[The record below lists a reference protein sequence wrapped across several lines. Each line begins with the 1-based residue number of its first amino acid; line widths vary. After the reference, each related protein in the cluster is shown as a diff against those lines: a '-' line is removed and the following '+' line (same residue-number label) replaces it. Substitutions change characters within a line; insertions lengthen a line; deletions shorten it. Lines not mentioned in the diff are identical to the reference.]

1 LVLKFLFVALTRQY
15 KFTNFWIIQEKNFLS
30 DMFKS
35 GINIIKDID
44 TEKKT
49 VVFAFSKF
57 DTYDSDDDL
66 TEKTAFDKTIK
77 ESGPDGSD
85 RIKHVW
91 GHNAK
96 ELPIGK
102 IQRMWRD
109 QNFAYAESKM
119 LNNQK
124 ALDTWDAYLNKAV
137 DEHSYFG
144 KSYNTGVNQKGGKLI
159 KEVKLFEV
167 STVLFGAQELA
178 KVVQIVKSGD
188 APEPWLLDH
197 ITSLQSYV
205 KKSNASDDFLEVLEI
220 ELEKAMDILNSLE
233 KSGREITPAQSE
245 PITEISLADIYK
257 LKRHI

>member
-1 LVLKFLFVALTRQY
+1 
-15 KFTNFWIIQEKNFLS
+15 
-30 DMFKS
+30 MFKS

-77 ESGPDGSD
+77 ESGPDGSG

-178 KVVQIVKSGD
+178 KVVQIVKSGEK
-188 APEPWLLDH
+188 PEPYIYEQLKD
-197 ITSLQSYV
+197 LQSYV

-233 KSGREITPAQSE
+233 KSGRSNAPVEIE
-245 PITEISLADIYK
+245 PKTEMSLTELYQ
-257 LKRHI
+257 LKRLL